1 MDSRTSFKCG
11 ISVSYSKAC
20 VDKRSKV
27 KIMGSV
33 YYCRLFV
40 SPYGD
45 QGLCEFETELLPAGA
60 RLL

>member
-1 MDSRTSFKCG
+1 
-11 ISVSYSKAC
+11 
-20 VDKRSKV
+20 
-27 KIMGSV
+27 MGSV

-60 RLL
+60 RLLWGLHSLQRISLHVNFFNI